1 MKLLNTFLSFLFIAL
16 MVFLS
21 FYVLTPKSNEEQFVP
36 AGEFSVDRAMTPLI
50 EITKKPHYLTSEA
63 HAEVQKF
70 LLAELNKLGLEPHI
84 QEGYNFN
91 SRSKVLTKPT
101 NIIAKI
107 PGTEN
112 GKALVL
118 LSHYDSAATASLGA
132 ADDASGI
139 ATILESLRAFLSTGK
154 HPKNDII
161 ILFTDSE
168 EISLDGA
175 QLFVKEHPWIQ
186 NVGLV
191 INFEA
196 RGTKGPSNMILET
209 NQGNKKLIKAFSKAN
224 PKYPVASSLMYS
236 VYKLLPNDT
245 DSTIFREFSDID
257 SFFFA
262 FIDGHYNYH
271 TAKDTHYNLD
281 RNSLMHQGSY
291 LVPLLHYFA
300 DANLTELK
308 SEKDH
313 VYFNF
318 PIFKLVH
325 YPFSW
330 VFPMVILVVLL
341 FSLLLLFGFYK
352 DRLHRKFI
360 LKGFGSLF
368 GALLTAVLLAF
379 FGWKLILAMY
389 PEYREIQQGFTYN
402 GHQYI
407 AFFVVLALAVSF
419 FFYRR
424 TYDKAEIPSLYVA
437 PLTLWLILNLGIAFY
452 LKGAAFFII
461 PVFFGLF
468 SFYHILNKKRPNLL
482 VLSGFSLPAVFIFA
496 PLIQFF
502 PVGLGLK
509 MLLIS
514 AGCTVLLFTLM
525 LPIFA
530 TYQNKKILSIL
541 CILGSGFFF
550 IKAHMQSKF
559 TEVYPKPNSLIY
571 FQDSDND
578 NAYWATY
585 DFTLDSWTKEYLGD
599 DPEDASE
606 YFEESSYN
614 KYGRSYTYAAKTK
627 MENIPKSEVT
637 LQKDT
642 FEDGDRELIFTIV
655 PQRKV
660 NKIELYP
667 LQEVSFEVTEFNG
680 ITAEKTLE
688 ETYRGTSNSAM
699 INFYVS
705 KNDSLHVRLRTKASE
720 PLRFKILEYSFDLME
735 TLEISA
741 RPENTMPKPFILTD
755 AIVIKHEFSTDI
767 PKIKAR
773 DFLIIQN

>member
-1 MKLLNTFLSFLFIAL
+1 MKLLATLFSLLLITL
-16 MVFLS
+16 MAFLS
-21 FYVLTPKSNEEQFVP
+21 FYVLMPTSNEEQFVP
-36 AGEFSVDRAMTPLI
+36 ADEFSVDRAMTPLI
-50 EITKKPHYLTSEA
+50 EMSKKPHYFTSEE
-63 HAEVQKF
+63 HGRIQKF
-70 LLAELNKLGLEPHI
+70 LLAELSKLGLDPHI

-91 SRSKVLTKPT
+91 SRSKVLTRPT

-107 PGTEN
+107 PGTET

-139 ATILESLRAFLSTGK
+139 ATILESLRAFLSVGK
-154 HPKNDII
+154 QPKNDII

-209 NQGNKKLIKAFSKAN
+209 NQGNKNLIKAFSKAN

-291 LVPLLHYFA
+291 LMPLLHYFA
-300 DANLTELK
+300 DADLTELK
-308 SEKDH
+308 SETDH

-318 PIFKLVH
+318 PIFKLIH

-330 VFPMVILVVLL
+330 VFPMVIFAIFL
-341 FSLLLLFGFYK
+341 FSLLLLYGFYK
-352 DRLHRKFI
+352 DRLNRKLI
-360 LKGFGSLF
+360 LKGFGSFF
-368 GALLTAVLLAF
+368 GALLTAVIIAFLGWQIILAF
-379 FGWKLILAMY
+379 Y

-407 AFFVVLALAVSF
+407 AFFVILALAVSF

-424 TYDKAEIPSLYVA
+424 TYNKSEIPSLYVA
-437 PLTLWLILNLGIAFY
+437 PLALWLVLNLGIAFY
-452 LKGAAFFII
+452 LKGAAFLIV

-468 SFYHILNKKRPNLL
+468 SFYHILNKKRPSLL
-482 VLSGFSLPAVFIFA
+482 ILFIFSLPAIFIFV

-578 NAYWATY
+578 NAYWTTY
-585 DFTLDSWTKEYLGD
+585 DSTLDSWTKEYLGD
-599 DPEDASE
+599 DPDFASE
-606 YFEESSYN
+606 YFEETSYN
-614 KYGRSYTYAAKTK
+614 KYGRSYTYATKTK
-627 MENIPKSEVT
+627 AKNILKSEVS

-642 FEDGDRELIFTIV
+642 FENGIRELLFTVV

-660 NKIELYP
+660 NKIELYS
-667 LQEVSFEVTEFNG
+667 LQEVSFEIKEFNE
-680 ITAEKTLE
+680 ITAEKASE

-705 KNDSLHVRLRTKASE
+705 KNDSLQVRLRTKTAE
-720 PLRFKILEYSFDLME
+720 PLRFKILEYSFDLTE
-735 TLEISA
+735 ALEISA
-741 RPENTMPKPFILTD
+741 RPENMMPKPFVLTD
-755 AIVIKHEFSTDI
+755 AIVVKHEFSTDI
-767 PKIKAR
+767 PQIKAR
-773 DFLIIQN
+773 DSLITQN